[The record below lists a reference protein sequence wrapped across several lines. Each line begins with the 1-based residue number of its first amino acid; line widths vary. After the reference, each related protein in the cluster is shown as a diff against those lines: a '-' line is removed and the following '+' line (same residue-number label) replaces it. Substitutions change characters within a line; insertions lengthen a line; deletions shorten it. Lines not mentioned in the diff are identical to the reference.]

1 MEKTFLNVYIAFEI
15 FSSDTWKPVEY
26 IRIEHGNMTVPLL
39 ENGYMLEDIR
49 PFQRLRLRS
58 RKATLNDCTCFLRP
72 GIDVCVLYPLHED
85 DLEPVDKCNFEI
97 LFSTISANV

>member
-1 MEKTFLNVYIAFEI
+1 M
-15 FSSDTWKPVEY
+15 EY
-26 IRIEHGNMTVPLL
+26 IRIQHGKMTVPLL
-39 ENGYMLEDIR
+39 ENGYILEDIR

-85 DLEPVDKCNFEI
+85 DLEPVCACNFEI
-97 LFSTISANV
+97 L